1 MIEDPVLPNDWHAL
15 LKSSDLREG
24 SLAASRLLEE
34 DLVLW
39 RINGRPHAWQDLCV
53 HRGSK
58 LSLGRVE
65 RGKLVCA
72 YHGWTYGED
81 GMCVGFPAH
90 PGQKPS
96 AKAAVKTYE
105 AFEKYGLVWVR
116 MKRAGRG
123 ESASTPPVF
132 TEWDDPTYRKILC
145 GPYHYR
151 ASAPRAVENFL
162 DVAHL
167 PFVHSGLLG
176 EESQAE
182 IADYTVEVTPEG
194 ITARNVRI
202 WQPDPDGTGV
212 GKEVVYTYEV
222 LRPLTM
228 RLSKDTD
235 EGRFSI
241 FATVTPTG
249 QCESMVWMWLALNYA
264 HEIPERE
271 LRSFQDNIT
280 MQDVRVVES
289 QRPELL
295 PLDLQAEL
303 HLRSDRIAVAYRKWL
318 RKLGLSFGT
327 A

>member
-1 MIEDPVLPNDWHAL
+1 MIEDPVLINDWHAVL
-15 LKSSDLREG
+15 RSSDLPEG
-24 SLAASRLLEE
+24 ALAAARLLEE
-34 DLVLW
+34 DIVLW
-39 RINGRPHAWQDLCV
+39 RMRGTVHAWQDLCV

-58 LSLGRVE
+58 LSLGRTE

-72 YHGWTYGED
+72 YHGWTYDED
-81 GMCVGFPAH
+81 GRCVGFPAH
-90 PGQKPS
+90 PDQKPS
-96 AKAAVKTYE
+96 AKATVKTYE
-105 AFEKYGLVWVR
+105 ASERYGLVWVR
-116 MKRAGRG
+116 MSGASGMK
-123 ESASTPPVF
+123 SAPPPF
-132 TEWDDPTYRKILC
+132 TEWDDPSYRKIFC

-176 EESQAE
+176 EETHAE
-182 IADYTVEVTPEG
+182 IADYKVEVAPEG

-228 RLSKDTD
+228 RLSKDTE

-241 FATVTPTG
+241 FATVTPVS
-249 QCESMVWMWLALNYA
+249 QCESTVWMWLALNYA
-264 HEIPERE
+264 NEIPERE

-280 MQDVRVVES
+280 GQDVRIVES